1 MAVRR
6 IRINASWVK
15 FSPNNI
21 KENIEPLAIFSFI
34 QKLDQ
39 LHEIYNN
46 YYYSNVNMQR
56 TLLII
61 N

>member
-1 MAVRR
+1 
-6 IRINASWVK
+6 
-15 FSPNNI
+15 
-21 KENIEPLAIFSFI
+21 LAIFSFI